1 MRSDQVKH
9 NYSRLEALLSGIE
22 VGHKQDWAAAD
33 KVAGV
38 LRFEEHHASEEDA
51 VVKGTVAVHSAVGSP
66 DTLVAEADGDGLV
79 GTAEA
84 EDTVQTVNTV
94 RPVDTAKVADSAGFV
109 GIAEAVGVVEDAAAI
124 EWTSQQTS
132 VPSSSRC
139 GGDCTFIRIGRFC
152 APRLKPPT

>member
-9 NYSRLEALLSGIE
+9 NYSRLEALLSGFE
-22 VGHKQDWAAAD
+22 VGHKQGWAAAD

-38 LRFEEHHASEEDA
+38 LHVEEHHASEEDA
-51 VVKGTVAVHSAVGSP
+51 VVEGTVAVHSAVGSP
-66 DTLVAEADGDGLV
+66 DALVAEADGNGLV

-84 EDTVQTVNTV
+84 EDTARV
-94 RPVDTAKVADSAGFV
+94 VDTAKVADSA
-109 GIAEAVGVVEDAAAI
+109 EAVGIVEDAAAT

-132 VPSSSRC
+132 VPSSSRS
-139 GGDCTFIRIGRFC
+139 GEDSTFIRTGRFS

>member
-9 NYSRLEALLSGIE
+9 NYSRLEALLSGFE
-22 VGHKQDWAAAD
+22 VGHKQGWAAAD

-38 LRFEEHHASEEDA
+38 LHVEEHHASEEDA
-51 VVKGTVAVHSAVGSP
+51 VVEGTVAVHSAVGSP
-66 DTLVAEADGDGLV
+66 DALVAEADGNGLV

-84 EDTVQTVNTV
+84 EDTARAVNTV
-94 RPVDTAKVADSAGFV
+94 RVVDTAKVADSA
-109 GIAEAVGVVEDAAAI
+109 EAVGIVEDAAAT

-132 VPSSSRC
+132 VPSSSRS
-139 GGDCTFIRIGRFC
+139 GEDSTFIRTGRFS